1 MKAEFFYIHSINKSI
16 TNKGMNMTT
25 AIEKLDELLA
35 TIRNRIIEVKGLQ
48 KEASTEKNIEQPEP
62 TEKQTNEADIP
73 QHPDTDYLI
82 KVFNHLKDLGYINTQ
97 YEFSEQFL
105 NKNKYYYGM
114 ILSEHRHPSIDAL
127 HYLIKSISELSE
139 AETNHQRLDALY
151 EEGHSLITKRLL
163 KNY

>member
-1 MKAEFFYIHSINKSI
+1 
-16 TNKGMNMTT
+16 MNMNAT
-25 AIEKLDELLA
+25 IQKLDELLA
-35 TIRNRIIEVKGLQ
+35 KVRAQLIEKKGL
-48 KEASTEKNIEQPEP
+48 KEDSKQPEP
-62 TEKQTNEADIP
+62 PEELP

-139 AETNHQRLDALY
+139 TESNTKRLDDLY

>member
-1 MKAEFFYIHSINKSI
+1 
-16 TNKGMNMTT
+16 MTT

-35 TIRNRIIEVKGLQ
+35 IIRNRMIEVKGLQ
-48 KEASTEKNIEQPEP
+48 EKEVDETDEEEIEQPEQ
-62 TEKQTNEADIP
+62 EELP

-82 KVFNHLKDLGYINTQ
+82 KVFNHLKELGYINTQ
-97 YEFSEQFL
+97 YEFSERFL

-127 HYLIKSISELSE
+127 HCLIKSISELSE
-139 AETNHQRLDALY
+139 TETNSQRLDDLY

>member
-1 MKAEFFYIHSINKSI
+1 
-16 TNKGMNMTT
+16 MNMTT

-35 TIRNRIIEVKGLQ
+35 IIRNRMIEVKGLQ
-48 KEASTEKNIEQPEP
+48 EKEVDETDEEEIEQPEQ
-62 TEKQTNEADIP
+62 EERP

-82 KVFNHLKDLGYINTQ
+82 KVFNHLKELGYINTQ
-97 YEFSEQFL
+97 YEFSERFL

-139 AETNHQRLDALY
+139 TECDTKRLDNLY
-151 EEGHSLITKRLL
+151 EEGHTLITKRLL

>member
-1 MKAEFFYIHSINKSI
+1 MLGGIGYNNQRNEY
-16 TNKGMNMTT
+16 MTT

-35 TIRNRIIEVKGLQ
+35 KVRAQIIEKKGL
-48 KEASTEKNIEQPEP
+48 KEEPIEQPEP
-62 TEKQTNEADIP
+62 TEELP
-73 QHPDTDYLI
+73 QHPDTDYLV
-82 KVFNHLKDLGYINTQ
+82 KVFKYLKELGYINSQ

-127 HYLIKSISELSE
+127 HFLIKSISELSE
-139 AETNHQRLDALY
+139 TETNSQRLDDLY

>member
-1 MKAEFFYIHSINKSI
+1 
-16 TNKGMNMTT
+16 MTT

-35 TIRNRIIEVKGLQ
+35 IIRNRMIEVKGLQ
-48 KEASTEKNIEQPEP
+48 EKEVDETEEEKIEQSEQD
-62 TEKQTNEADIP
+62 ELP
-73 QHPDTDYLI
+73 QHPDTDYVI

-97 YEFSEQFL
+97 YEFSEKFL

-127 HYLIKSISELSE
+127 HFLIKSISELSE
-139 AETNHQRLDALY
+139 AESNHQRLDALY

>member
-1 MKAEFFYIHSINKSI
+1 
-16 TNKGMNMTT
+16 MNMTT

-35 TIRNRIIEVKGLQ
+35 KIRAQIIEKKGL
-48 KEASTEKNIEQPEP
+48 KEEPIEQLKPTDEQVEEP
-62 TEKQTNEADIP
+62 SEELL

-82 KVFNHLKDLGYINTQ
+82 KVFNNLKDLGYINTQ

-105 NKNKYYYGM
+105 GKNKYYYGM

-139 AETNHQRLDALY
+139 AETKHQGLDALY
-151 EEGHSLITKRLL
+151 EEGHTLITKRLL

>member
-1 MKAEFFYIHSINKSI
+1 
-16 TNKGMNMTT
+16 MNMNTT
-25 AIEKLDELLA
+25 IQKLDELLA
-35 TIRNRIIEVKGLQ
+35 KVRAQLIEKKGL
-48 KEASTEKNIEQPEP
+48 KEEPKQPEP
-62 TEKQTNEADIP
+62 TEELP

-82 KVFNHLKDLGYINTQ
+82 KVFNHLKELGYINTQ

-114 ILSEHRHPSIDAL
+114 ILSERRHPSIDAL
-127 HYLIKSISELSE
+127 HSLIKSISELGE
-139 AETNHQRLDALY
+139 TETNSQRLDDLY

>member
-1 MKAEFFYIHSINKSI
+1 
-16 TNKGMNMTT
+16 MNMKT
-25 AIEKLDELLA
+25 AVEKLDELLA
-35 TIRNRIIEVKGLQ
+35 IIRNRMIEVKGLQ
-48 KEASTEKNIEQPEP
+48 KEPSTEETIEQPEP
-62 TEKQTNEADIP
+62 TEELP

-82 KVFNHLKDLGYINTQ
+82 KVFNHLKELGYINTQ

-139 AETNHQRLDALY
+139 AETTNQRLDALY
-151 EEGHSLITKRLL
+151 EEGCNLITKRLL

>member
-1 MKAEFFYIHSINKSI
+1 MK
-16 TNKGMNMTT
+16 T
-25 AIEKLDELLA
+25 AVEKLDELLA
-35 TIRNRIIEVKGLQ
+35 KVRAQLIEKKGL
-48 KEASTEKNIEQPEP
+48 KEEPIEQPEP
-62 TEKQTNEADIP
+62 IEELP

-139 AETNHQRLDALY
+139 TESDTKRLDDLY
-151 EEGHSLITKRLL
+151 EEGHTLITKRLL
-163 KNY
+163 KSY

>member
-1 MKAEFFYIHSINKSI
+1 MFNQLGNKYLHKLI
-16 TNKGMNMTT
+16 KGMNMTT

-35 TIRNRIIEVKGLQ
+35 KVRAQLIEKKGL
-48 KEASTEKNIEQPEP
+48 KEEPIEDEQPEP
-62 TEKQTNEADIP
+62 SEKQPNDPDLP
-73 QHPDTDYLI
+73 QYPDTDYLI

-105 NKNKYYYGM
+105 GKNKYYYGM

-127 HYLIKSISELSE
+127 HFLIKSISELSE
-139 AETNHQRLDALY
+139 AETNHQRLDALD
-151 EEGHSLITKRLL
+151 EEGHTLITKRLL

>member
-1 MKAEFFYIHSINKSI
+1 
-16 TNKGMNMTT
+16 MNMTT

-35 TIRNRIIEVKGLQ
+35 KIRTQIIEKKGL
-48 KEASTEKNIEQPEP
+48 KEEPIEQSEP
-62 TEKQTNEADIP
+62 TEELP

-114 ILSEHRHPSIDAL
+114 ILSERRHPSIDAL
-127 HYLIKSISELSE
+127 HFLIKSISELSE

-151 EEGHSLITKRLL
+151 EEGHTLITKRLL

>member
-1 MKAEFFYIHSINKSI
+1 
-16 TNKGMNMTT
+16 MNMTT
-25 AIEKLDELLA
+25 AIEKLGELLA
-35 TIRNRIIEVKGLQ
+35 KVRAQLIEKKGL
-48 KEASTEKNIEQPEP
+48 KEDPKQPEP
-62 TEKQTNEADIP
+62 TEELP

-105 NKNKYYYGM
+105 GKNKYYYGM

-127 HYLIKSISELSE
+127 HFLIKSISELSE
-139 AETNHQRLDALY
+139 AESNHQRLDALY

>member
-1 MKAEFFYIHSINKSI
+1 
-16 TNKGMNMTT
+16 MNT

-35 TIRNRIIEVKGLQ
+35 KVRAQLIEKKGL
-48 KEASTEKNIEQPEP
+48 KEEPIEQPEP
-62 TEKQTNEADIP
+62 SEELP

-82 KVFNHLKDLGYINTQ
+82 KVFNYLKDLGYINTQ

-139 AETNHQRLDALY
+139 AETTNQRLDDLY
-151 EEGHSLITKRLL
+151 EEGHNLITKRLL

>member
-1 MKAEFFYIHSINKSI
+1 
-16 TNKGMNMTT
+16 MNMTT

-35 TIRNRIIEVKGLQ
+35 TLRSRIIASKGLQ
-48 KEASTEKNIEQPEP
+48 ENPTEDEQPEVS
-62 TEKQTNEADIP
+62 EKQLDEADLP

-82 KVFNHLKDLGYINTQ
+82 KVFNHLKELGYINTQ

-139 AETNHQRLDALY
+139 TESDTKRLDDLY
-151 EEGHSLITKRLL
+151 EEGHTLITKRLL
-163 KNY
+163 KSY

>member
-1 MKAEFFYIHSINKSI
+1 
-16 TNKGMNMTT
+16 MTT

-35 TIRNRIIEVKGLQ
+35 IIRNRMIEVKGLQ
-48 KEASTEKNIEQPEP
+48 EKEVDETEEEKIEQSEQD
-62 TEKQTNEADIP
+62 ELP

-82 KVFNHLKDLGYINTQ
+82 KVFNHLKELGYINTQ
-97 YEFSEQFL
+97 YEFSERFL

-139 AETNHQRLDALY
+139 TETNSQRLDDLY

>member
-1 MKAEFFYIHSINKSI
+1 
-16 TNKGMNMTT
+16 MNMKT
-25 AIEKLDELLA
+25 AVEKLDELLA
-35 TIRNRIIEVKGLQ
+35 KVRAQLIEKKGL
-48 KEASTEKNIEQPEP
+48 KEEPIEQPEP
-62 TEKQTNEADIP
+62 IEELP

-139 AETNHQRLDALY
+139 TESDTKRLDDLY
-151 EEGHSLITKRLL
+151 EEGHTLITKRLL
-163 KNY
+163 KSY

>member
-1 MKAEFFYIHSINKSI
+1 
-16 TNKGMNMTT
+16 MNMTT

-35 TIRNRIIEVKGLQ
+35 KVRAQIIEKKGL
-48 KEASTEKNIEQPEP
+48 KEEPIEQPEP
-62 TEKQTNEADIP
+62 TDEQVEEPTEELP
-73 QHPDTDYLI
+73 QHPDTDYVI

-114 ILSEHRHPSIDAL
+114 ILSEYRHLSIDAL

-139 AETNHQRLDALY
+139 AETNHQCLDELY
-151 EEGHSLITKRLL
+151 EEGHNLITKRLL

>member
-1 MKAEFFYIHSINKSI
+1 M
-16 TNKGMNMTT
+16 
-25 AIEKLDELLA
+25 A
-35 TIRNRIIEVKGLQ
+35 TLRSRIIASKGLQ
-48 KEASTEKNIEQPEP
+48 ENTTK
-62 TEKQTNEADIP
+62 TNKDP

-97 YEFSEQFL
+97 YEFSERFL

-139 AETNHQRLDALY
+139 AETNNQRLDTLY

>member
-1 MKAEFFYIHSINKSI
+1 MKAEFFCIHSINKSYI
-16 TNKGMNMTT
+16 TKGMNMNTT
-25 AIEKLDELLA
+25 IQKLDELLA
-35 TIRNRIIEVKGLQ
+35 KVRAQLIEKKGLKQ
-48 KEASTEKNIEQPEP
+48 EPIEQPEP
-62 TEKQTNEADIP
+62 ADELS

-82 KVFNHLKDLGYINTQ
+82 KVFNHLKELGYINSQ

-139 AETNHQRLDALY
+139 TETNSQRLDDLY

>member
-1 MKAEFFYIHSINKSI
+1 
-16 TNKGMNMTT
+16 MNMNAT
-25 AIEKLDELLA
+25 IQKLDELLA
-35 TIRNRIIEVKGLQ
+35 KVRAQLIEKKGLREDP
-48 KEASTEKNIEQPEP
+48 KQPEP
-62 TEKQTNEADIP
+62 TDELS

-114 ILSEHRHPSIDAL
+114 ILSERRHPSIDAL

-139 AETNHQRLDALY
+139 TESNTKRFDDLY
-151 EEGHSLITKRLL
+151 EEGHTLITKRLL

>member
-1 MKAEFFYIHSINKSI
+1 
-16 TNKGMNMTT
+16 MNT
-25 AIEKLDELLA
+25 AIQKLDELLA
-35 TIRNRIIEVKGLQ
+35 KVRAQIIEKKGL
-48 KEASTEKNIEQPEP
+48 KEEPIEQPEA
-62 TEKQTNEADIP
+62 TEEQTEPSEELP

-82 KVFNHLKDLGYINTQ
+82 KVFNYLKELGYINTQ
-97 YEFSEQFL
+97 YEFSERFL
-105 NKNKYYYGM
+105 NKNKYYYEM

-139 AETNHQRLDALY
+139 TETNSQRLDDLY

>member
-1 MKAEFFYIHSINKSI
+1 
-16 TNKGMNMTT
+16 MTT

-35 TIRNRIIEVKGLQ
+35 IIRNRMIEVKGLQ
-48 KEASTEKNIEQPEP
+48 EKEVDETDEEEIEQPEQ
-62 TEKQTNEADIP
+62 EELP

-82 KVFNHLKDLGYINTQ
+82 KVFKYLKELGYINSQ
-97 YEFSEQFL
+97 YEFSERFL

-139 AETNHQRLDALY
+139 TETNSQRLDDLY

>member
-1 MKAEFFYIHSINKSI
+1 MKAEFFCIHSINKSYI
-16 TNKGMNMTT
+16 TKGMNMNTT
-25 AIEKLDELLA
+25 IQKLDELLA
-35 TIRNRIIEVKGLQ
+35 KVRAQLIEKKGL
-48 KEASTEKNIEQPEP
+48 KEDPKQPEP
-62 TEKQTNEADIP
+62 EDELP

-127 HYLIKSISELSE
+127 HSLIKSISELSE
-139 AETNHQRLDALY
+139 TESNSKRLDDLY

>member
-1 MKAEFFYIHSINKSI
+1 
-16 TNKGMNMTT
+16 MNMNTT
-25 AIEKLDELLA
+25 IQKLDELLA
-35 TIRNRIIEVKGLQ
+35 KVRAQLIEKKGL
-48 KEASTEKNIEQPEP
+48 KEDPKQPEP
-62 TEKQTNEADIP
+62 TDELP

-114 ILSEHRHPSIDAL
+114 ILSERRHPSIDAL

-139 AETNHQRLDALY
+139 TETNHQRLDALY